1 MITQNAYYDI
11 LIICGI
17 VIVSYS
23 FGWISKLTKVP
34 SVLLLIILGIGFQFL
49 LQKSDLNVSPRVMDL
64 LELLGI
70 VGLIMIVLEAALDL
84 KLTKKKRK
92 LVVKAFAVA
101 LLALGGSCVAISF
114 IIMHFLQFNFYT
126 SLVYAIPLSVMS
138 SAIIIPS
145 VKELPELKRE
155 FMIYESTF
163 SDILGIMLFYF
174 IVDANENATT
184 TSTIREVAVNV
195 GITVFLSVIL
205 SYLLVLI
212 FQRIRDNA
220 RLFLLISILIMLYAV
235 GKIFHLSSLIVI
247 LVFGLALSNYKLF
260 FSGKLKKFINEEI
273 LERINKEFHLVTLE
287 SAFVV
292 RTFFFVVFGITLDLQ
307 SLFNIETAII
317 SLSIVAALYA
327 VRFIFLRMFF
337 KNILTELFI
346 APRGL
351 ITILLFFGIPAK
363 YLQDSFSSG
372 ILLYTILFT
381 GIIMTIGLMLYK
393 DEPDDVKDL
402 SFESLADLDRE
413 LVKKNSPQEQQE
425 KTS

>member
-11 LIICGI
+11 LIICGV
-17 VIVSYS
+17 VIISYS
-23 FGWISKLTKVP
+23 LGWVSKLTKIP
-34 SVLLLIILGIGFQFL
+34 SVLLLILLGIGFQFL
-49 LQKSDLNVSPRVMDL
+49 LKELDLSISPRIMDL

-84 KLTKKKRK
+84 KLTKDKKG
-92 LVVKAFAVA
+92 LIGKAFIVA
-101 LLALGGSCVAISF
+101 FLALAGSSIGISY
-114 IIMHFLQFNFYT
+114 IIIYFLQFDFYT
-126 SLVYAIPLSVMS
+126 ALVYAIPLSVMS

-145 VKELPELKRE
+145 VRQLPEKKKE

-174 IVDANENATT
+174 VVDANENATT
-184 TSTIREVAVNV
+184 TSTVIEVVINV
-195 GITVFLSVIL
+195 GITAFLSVIL

-212 FQRIRDNA
+212 FQRVRDNA
-220 RLFLLISILIMLYAV
+220 RLFLLISILIMLYSI

-247 LVFGLALSNYKLF
+247 LVFGLTLSNYKLF
-260 FSGKLKKFINEEI
+260 FSGKLKKFIASDI
-273 LERINKEFHLVTLE
+273 LKEINKEFHLVTLE

-292 RTFFFVVFGITLDLQ
+292 RTFFFVVFGMTLDLQ

-317 SLSIVAALYA
+317 SLCLVAALYV
-327 VRFIFLRMFF
+327 VRFIFLRLFL
-337 KNILTELFI
+337 KDILTELFI

-351 ITILLFFGIPAK
+351 ITILLFFGIPGK

-381 GIIMTIGLMLYK
+381 GIIMTIGMMLHK
-393 DEPDDVKDL
+393 DEAGDVHDL
-402 SFESLADLDRE
+402 SFESLEALDKE
-413 LVKKNSPQEQQE
+413 LVRKE
-425 KTS
+425 

>member
-11 LIICGI
+11 LIICGV
-17 VIVSYS
+17 VIISYS
-23 FGWISKLTKVP
+23 LGWVSKLTKIP
-34 SVLLLIILGIGFQFL
+34 SVLLLILLGIGFQFL
-49 LQKSDLNVSPRVMDL
+49 LKELDLSISPRIMDL

-84 KLTKKKRK
+84 KLTKDKKG
-92 LVVKAFAVA
+92 LIGKAFIVA
-101 LLALGGSCVAISF
+101 FLALAGSSIGISY
-114 IIMHFLQFNFYT
+114 IIIYFLQFDFYT
-126 SLVYAIPLSVMS
+126 ALVYAIPLSVMS

-145 VKELPELKRE
+145 VRQLPEKKKE

-174 IVDANENATT
+174 VVDANENATT
-184 TSTIREVAVNV
+184 TSTVIEVVINV
-195 GITVFLSVIL
+195 GITAFLSVIL

-212 FQRIRDNA
+212 FQRVRDSA
-220 RLFLLISILIMLYAV
+220 RLFLLISILIMLYSI

-247 LVFGLALSNYKLF
+247 LVFGLTLSNYKLF
-260 FSGKLKKFINEEI
+260 FSGKLKKFIASDI
-273 LERINKEFHLVTLE
+273 LKEINKEFHLVTLE

-292 RTFFFVVFGITLDLQ
+292 RTFFFVVFGMTLDLQ

-317 SLSIVAALYA
+317 SLCLVAALYV
-327 VRFIFLRMFF
+327 VRFIFLRLFL
-337 KNILTELFI
+337 KDILTELFI

-351 ITILLFFGIPAK
+351 ITILLFFGIPGK

-381 GIIMTIGLMLYK
+381 GIIMTIGMMLHK
-393 DEPDDVKDL
+393 DEAGDVHDL
-402 SFESLADLDRE
+402 SFESLEALDKE
-413 LVKKNSPQEQQE
+413 LVRKE
-425 KTS
+425 

>member
-1 MITQNAYYDI
+1 
-11 LIICGI
+11 
-17 VIVSYS
+17 
-23 FGWISKLTKVP
+23 
-34 SVLLLIILGIGFQFL
+34 
-49 LQKSDLNVSPRVMDL
+49 MDL

-84 KLTKKKRK
+84 KLTKDKSM
-92 LVVKAFAVA
+92 LIAKAFAVA
-101 LLALGGSCVAISF
+101 LLALAGSTLAITY
-114 IIMHFLQFNFYT
+114 IIIYFLPFDFYT
-126 SLVYAIPLSVMS
+126 AMVYAIPLSVMS

-145 VKELPELKRE
+145 VKQLPEKKKE

-174 IVDANENATT
+174 VVDANENATA
-184 TSTIREVAVNV
+184 TSTIKEVVVNV

-212 FQRIRDNA
+212 FQRVRDSA
-220 RLFLLISILIMLYAV
+220 RLFLLISILIMLYSI

-247 LVFGLALSNYKLF
+247 LVFGLTLSNYRLF
-260 FSGKLKKFINEEI
+260 FSGKLKKLIQGDT
-273 LERINKEFHLVTLE
+273 LKVINKEFHLVTLE

-292 RTFFFVVFGITLDLQ
+292 RTFFFVVFGMTLDLQ
-307 SLFNIETAII
+307 SLFNMETAII
-317 SLSIVAALYA
+317 SLSIVGALYA
-327 VRFIFLRMFF
+327 VRFIFLRAFF
-337 KNILTELFI
+337 KDIITELFI

-381 GIIMTIGLMLYK
+381 GIIMTIGMVLQK
-393 DEPDDVKDL
+393 EEADDVHDL
-402 SFESLADLDRE
+402 SFERLEDLDKE
-413 LVKKNSPQEQQE
+413 LIRKD
-425 KTS
+425 

>member
-1 MITQNAYYDI
+1 
-11 LIICGI
+11 
-17 VIVSYS
+17 
-23 FGWISKLTKVP
+23 VP
-34 SVLLLIILGIGFQFL
+34 SVLLLIILGIGCQFL
-49 LQKSDLNVSPRVMDL
+49 LRKLDLNVSPRVMDL

-84 KLTKKKRK
+84 KLTKEKRM

-101 LLALGGSCVAISF
+101 FLALAGSSAAISF
-114 IIMHFLQFNFYT
+114 IIIHFLNFSFYT
-126 SLVYAIPLSVMS
+126 SMVYAIPLSVMS

-145 VKELPELKRE
+145 VKQLPEHKKE

-174 IVDANENATT
+174 VIDANENATT
-184 TSTIREVAVNV
+184 TSTIMEVSVNV
-195 GITVFLSVIL
+195 GITIFLSVIL

-220 RLFLLISILIMLYAV
+220 RLFLLISVLIMLYSI

-260 FSGKLKKFINEEI
+260 FSGKLKKFINDDI
-273 LERINKEFHLVTLE
+273 LKDINKEFHLVTLE

-317 SLSIVAALYA
+317 SLSVVAALYV
-327 VRFIFLRMFF
+327 VRFILLRLFF
-337 KNILTELFI
+337 KDILTELFI

-381 GIIMTIGLMLYK
+381 GIIMTVGLMLHK
-393 DEPDDVKDL
+393 DEAADVNDL

-413 LVKKNSPQEQQE
+413 LDKKQ
-425 KTS
+425 

>member
-11 LIICGI
+11 LIICGV
-17 VIVSYS
+17 VIISYS
-23 FGWISKLTKVP
+23 LGWVSKLTKIP
-34 SVLLLIILGIGFQFL
+34 SVLLLILLGIGFQFL
-49 LQKSDLNVSPRVMDL
+49 LKELDLSISPRIMDL

-84 KLTKKKRK
+84 KLTKDKKG
-92 LVVKAFAVA
+92 LIGKAFIVA
-101 LLALGGSCVAISF
+101 FLALAGSSIGISY
-114 IIMHFLQFNFYT
+114 IIIYFLQFDFYT
-126 SLVYAIPLSVMS
+126 ALVYAIPLSVMS

-145 VKELPELKRE
+145 VRQLPEKKKE

-174 IVDANENATT
+174 VVDANENATT
-184 TSTIREVAVNV
+184 TSTVIEVVINV
-195 GITVFLSVIL
+195 GITAFLSVIL

-212 FQRIRDNA
+212 FQRVRDSA
-220 RLFLLISILIMLYAV
+220 RLFLLISILIMLYSI

-247 LVFGLALSNYKLF
+247 LVFGLTLSNYKLF
-260 FSGKLKKFINEEI
+260 FSGKLKKFIASDI
-273 LERINKEFHLVTLE
+273 LKEINKEFHLVTLE

-292 RTFFFVVFGITLDLQ
+292 RTFFFVVFGMTLDLQ

-317 SLSIVAALYA
+317 SLCLVAALYV
-327 VRFIFLRMFF
+327 VRFIFLRLFL
-337 KNILTELFI
+337 KDILTELFI

-351 ITILLFFGIPAK
+351 ITILLFFGIPGK

-381 GIIMTIGLMLYK
+381 GIIMTIGMMLHK
-393 DEPDDVKDL
+393 DEAGDIHDL
-402 SFESLADLDRE
+402 SFESLEALDKE
-413 LVKKNSPQEQQE
+413 LVRKE
-425 KTS
+425 

>member
-11 LIICGI
+11 LIICGV
-17 VIVSYS
+17 VIVSYF

-34 SVLLLIILGIGFQFL
+34 SVLLLIMLGIAFQFML
-49 LQKSDLNVSPRVMDL
+49 RELNLNVSHRIMDL

-84 KLTKKKRK
+84 KLTKEKSG
-92 LVVKAFAVA
+92 LVWKAFAVA
-101 LLALGGSCVAISF
+101 FLALAGSCVAISF
-114 IIMHFLQFNFYT
+114 IIIHFLQFDFYT

-145 VKELPELKRE
+145 VKQLPEYKKE

-174 IVDANENATT
+174 VIDANDSATP
-184 TSTIREVAVNV
+184 TSTIIEVGSNV
-195 GITVFLSVIL
+195 GITIFLSVIL
-205 SYLLVLI
+205 SYLLVLM

-220 RLFLLISILIMLYAV
+220 RLFLLISILIMLYSI

-260 FSGKLKKFINEEI
+260 FARGLKKFIDDDV
-273 LERINKEFHLVTLE
+273 LKGINKEFHLVTLE

-292 RTFFFVVFGITLDLQ
+292 RTFFFVVFGLTLDLR
-307 SLFNIETAII
+307 SLLNIDTAII
-317 SLSIVAALYA
+317 SLSIVGALYV
-327 VRFIFLRMFF
+327 VRFIFLRMFS
-337 KNILTELFI
+337 KDIITELFI

-381 GIIMTIGLMLYK
+381 GVIMTIGLMFHK
-393 DEPDDVKDL
+393 DDAADVHDL
-402 SFESLADLDRE
+402 SFESLADLDRD
-413 LVKKNSPQEQQE
+413 LVKKQ
-425 KTS
+425 

>member
-1 MITQNAYYDI
+1 MITQNVYYDI
-11 LIICGI
+11 LITCGV
-17 VIVSYS
+17 VILSYS
-23 FGWISKLTKVP
+23 FGWISKITKVP
-34 SVLLLIILGIGFQFL
+34 TVLLLIILGIGFQFL
-49 LQKSDLNVSPRVMDL
+49 LRSLNLDVSPRLMDI

-84 KLTKKKRK
+84 KLTKEKKS
-92 LVVKAFAVA
+92 LVLKAFFVA
-101 LLALGGSCVAISF
+101 LLALAGSCAAIAV
-114 IIMHFLQFNFYT
+114 ILIHLLHFDFYIA
-126 SLVYAIPLSVMS
+126 LVYAIPLSVMS

-145 VKELPELKRE
+145 VKQLPEQKKE

-174 IVDANENATT
+174 VIDANENATA
-184 TSTIREVAVNV
+184 TSTIIEVTANV
-195 GITVFLSVIL
+195 VITIILSVIL

-220 RLFLLISILIMLYAV
+220 RLFLLISVLIMLYSI

-247 LVFGLALSNYKLF
+247 LIFGLTLSNYQLF
-260 FSGKLKKFINEEI
+260 FSGKLKRFIDGNF
-273 LERINKEFHLVTLE
+273 LEGTKKEFHLVTLE

-307 SLFNIETAII
+307 SLFNLETAII
-317 SLSIVAALYA
+317 SLSIVAALYT
-327 VRFIFLRMFF
+327 VRFVFLRFF
-337 KNILTELFI
+337 LKDILTELLI

-363 YLQDSFSSG
+363 YFHDSFSSG

-381 GIIMTIGLMLYK
+381 GIIMTVGLMLHK
-393 DEPDDVKDL
+393 DEPANVNDL
-402 SFESLADLDRE
+402 SFESLADLDSE
-413 LVKKNSPQEQQE
+413 LSRKQPLPHQPENP
-425 KTS
+425 

>member
-11 LIICGI
+11 LIICGV
-17 VIVSYS
+17 VIISYS
-23 FGWISKLTKVP
+23 LGWVSKLTKIP
-34 SVLLLIILGIGFQFL
+34 SVLLLILLGIGFQFL
-49 LQKSDLNVSPRVMDL
+49 LKELDLSISPRIMDL

-84 KLTKKKRK
+84 KITKDKKG
-92 LVVKAFAVA
+92 LIGKAFIVA
-101 LLALGGSCVAISF
+101 FLALAGSSIGISY
-114 IIMHFLQFNFYT
+114 IIIYFLQFDFYT
-126 SLVYAIPLSVMS
+126 ALVYAIPLSVMS

-145 VKELPELKRE
+145 VRQLPEKKKE

-174 IVDANENATT
+174 VVDANENATT
-184 TSTIREVAVNV
+184 TSTVIEVVINV
-195 GITVFLSVIL
+195 GITAFLSVIL

-212 FQRIRDNA
+212 FQRVRDNA
-220 RLFLLISILIMLYAV
+220 RLFLLISILIMLYSI

-247 LVFGLALSNYKLF
+247 LVFGLTLSNYKLF
-260 FSGKLKKFINEEI
+260 FSGKLKKFIASDI
-273 LERINKEFHLVTLE
+273 LKEINKEFHLVTLE

-292 RTFFFVVFGITLDLQ
+292 RTFFFVVFGMTLDLQ

-317 SLSIVAALYA
+317 SLCLVAALYV
-327 VRFIFLRMFF
+327 VRFIFLRLFL
-337 KNILTELFI
+337 KDILTELFI

-351 ITILLFFGIPAK
+351 ITILLFFGIPGK

-381 GIIMTIGLMLYK
+381 GIIMTIGMMLHK
-393 DEPDDVKDL
+393 DEAGDVHDL
-402 SFESLADLDRE
+402 SFESLEALDKE
-413 LVKKNSPQEQQE
+413 LVRKE
-425 KTS
+425 